1 MKNFYEDFSS
11 ILGFMI
17 MTLIIEISFGE
28 KVERYWL
35 LLILFGMVILNYN
48 KFTNFLTKYF
58 TL

>member
-1 MKNFYEDFSS
+1 MKNFYEDFGS